1 LYNAVT
7 LQANLRCIMAEASR
21 ERSHLLYVMSIKFS
35 PWHASEWAGEL
46 SRATVKWQWV
56 PD

>member
-1 LYNAVT
+1 
-7 LQANLRCIMAEASR
+7 MAEASR